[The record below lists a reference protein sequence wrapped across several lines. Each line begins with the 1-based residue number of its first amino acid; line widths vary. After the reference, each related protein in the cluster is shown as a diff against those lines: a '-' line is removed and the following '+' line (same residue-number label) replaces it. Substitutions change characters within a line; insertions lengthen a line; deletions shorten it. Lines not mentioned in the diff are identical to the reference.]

1 MKIPFLK
8 KGDTIAIATP
18 SRKAGLSDFE
28 LFENYLAER
37 GFKTVRAGNIFLSD
51 NQFAGND
58 SSRIEAMNNLIED
71 KKIKAI
77 VAVRGG
83 YGAVR
88 IVDKLN
94 WDTLS
99 KNPKWLCGFSDFT
112 VLLNHNFAHNRLPAI
127 HSDMAVH
134 YGLKEYESNFEKLI
148 DLLIGKPL
156 ELCFSS
162 HPLNKYGEA
171 EGVIVGGNLSV
182 MYSLLASKS
191 FPDTKGKILFLE
203 DLDEY
208 LYHIDRMI
216 VGLKRAK
223 VFDGVAG
230 VVVGSFSEMRD
241 NEISFGK
248 NAEEIIYEHLS
259 EFSFPLIFGFP
270 AGHTSKNHPFY
281 IGAETKIKTRK
292 DISEFRQHL

>member
-1 MKIPFLK
+1 
-8 KGDTIAIATP
+8 
-18 SRKAGLSDFE
+18 
-28 LFENYLAER
+28 
-37 GFKTVRAGNIFLSD
+37 
-51 NQFAGND
+51 
-58 SSRIEAMNNLIED
+58 
-71 KKIKAI
+71 
-77 VAVRGG
+77 
-83 YGAVR
+83 
-88 IVDKLN
+88 
-94 WDTLS
+94 
-99 KNPKWLCGFSDFT
+99 
-112 VLLNHNFAHNRLPAI
+112 
-127 HSDMAVH
+127 MAVH
-134 YGLKEYESNFEKLI
+134 YGLKEYENNFEKLI

-191 FPDTKGKILFLE
+191 FPDTKGKILFFE

-259 EFSFPLIFGFP
+259 EFYFPLIFGFLQ
-270 AGHTSKNHPFY
+270 GTQV
-281 IGAETKIKTRK
+281 KIILFILGLKQKSTHEKT
-292 DISEFRQHL
+292 FRNSVSIYNNFRNFNQKLLFGPTIFKSYCAIKYRCA